1 MIEIKNLSK
10 EFVDEYGVKNI
21 LFRNI
26 SFNIGDKEF
35 ASVIAPVGAGKSSLL
50 KIIKGIEEN
59 YNGSIINDFQNS
71 FFLIPSKPASFP
83 WLTVKENIL
92 FGLKSYDEN
101 KLKKIIEFV
110 GLDGYEF
117 HIPINKSYGFR
128 LRILLAQA
136 LIRNASLILLD
147 EPFTILDAQSRGEM
161 LIIVNEIKHE
171 FEVSFLLATTNIS
184 DALFLSDKIYL
195 MKKNPGEIIKTIKT
209 NFGSKKD
216 FSIFNSA
223 EFIKTREEIINTFK
237 SLDYSNM
244 FADLIV

>member
-26 SFNIGDKEF
+26 SFNIGYKEF

-50 KIIKGIEEN
+50 KIIKGIEKN
-59 YNGSIINDFQNS
+59 YNGSIINDFQNL
-71 FFLIPSKPASFP
+71 FLIPSKPASFP
-83 WLTVKENIL
+83 WLNVKENIL
-92 FGLKSYDEN
+92 FGLKSYDES

-110 GLDGYEF
+110 GLDGYEL
-117 HIPINKSYGFR
+117 HIPNNKSYGFR

-136 LIRNASLILLD
+136 LIRNSSLILLD
-147 EPFTILDAQSRGEM
+147 EPFTIFDAQSREEI
-161 LIIVNEIKHE
+161 LILVNKIKQE

-184 DALFLSDKIYL
+184 DAIFLSDKIYL

-209 NFGSKKD
+209 NFDGKKD
-216 FSIFNSA
+216 FSIFNLA
-223 EFIKTREEIINTFK
+223 EFIKIREEIINTFK